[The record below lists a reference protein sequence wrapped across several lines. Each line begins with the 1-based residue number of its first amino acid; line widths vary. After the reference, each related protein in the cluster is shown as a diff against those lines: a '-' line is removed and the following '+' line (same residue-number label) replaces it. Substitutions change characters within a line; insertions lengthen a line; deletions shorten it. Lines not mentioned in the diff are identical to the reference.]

1 MLQTIFDFLEQLIH
15 NPATNGWFAVIL
27 SVLGAGIGALIYFFG
42 GEEYAWF
49 NPKELP
55 ENPLK
60 SKGSRR
66 KSLRV
71 GKKFL

>member
-42 GEEYAWF
+42 PMPITE
-49 NPKELP
+49 
-55 ENPLK
+55 
-60 SKGSRR
+60 R
-66 KSLRV
+66 
-71 GKKFL
+71 